1 VDTKH
6 RKGVCP
12 LPHNRSESSHELQ
25 RNASIKEEAVTP
37 KLGKMKKR
45 PPSLNNIDK
54 NINDDW

>member
-1 VDTKH
+1 
-6 RKGVCP
+6 